1 MITVIIFIAVLG
13 LLVFVH
19 ELGHFLLAKRAG
31 MQVDEFGFGFPPR
44 VFGVYKTESGRKFV
58 FGTNQPENAT
68 STIYSL
74 NLIPLGGFVKIVGE
88 NNDAPDNPSSFGKK
102 SFMSRLSV
110 LLAGVVMN
118 AVLAWVLITICL
130 VSGVPTVLD
139 EGTSLP
145 AGTVLSTPIITLL
158 DVNAGSPAERA
169 GLKVGDSI
177 MSIDGVSFQSITDLQ
192 KYVGDRKGG
201 KFVFT
206 VSHGGSTTK
215 SLMVE
220 SLANPAPGSGPT
232 GIALGLVGKL
242 KYPLGKAVI
251 TGFTTTGTQMYAVLK
266 GLGKL
271 VTGGVALNQLGGPVK
286 IAQLTGEASKLGFVY
301 LLQFAAFLS
310 LNLAV
315 LNALPVPALDGGRV
329 LFLIIEKVRRKA
341 NNPRVE
347 QAFNA
352 FGFLVLLLL
361 MLVVT
366 VNDFHGFSAIGRL
379 LGK

>member
-177 MSIDGVSFQSITDLQ
+177 VSIDGVSFQSITDLQ